1 MIEFITNYGLFL
13 AKTITLVVS
22 ILFVF
27 VVVLSTLMKGK
38 GDQKDQI
45 EIKNINEKY
54 KSYADFLELKILPK
68 SVIKQKNKAAKKRG
82 KQAKKEKKNQHNLKK
97 RVFILDFDGDIRASA
112 VESMRE
118 EISAILTVATIDD
131 EILVR
136 LDSGGG
142 MVHMYGLASSQLQRI
157 KEKGIPL
164 TIAIDKIAASG
175 GYLMACVADRIIA
188 APFAIIGSI
197 GVIAQIPNFNRFLKK
212 HDIDYEQITAGKH
225 KRTLTMFGENTD
237 SEREKLKKEL
247 EETHELFKG
256 FVLQSRKELDIDKLS
271 TGEHWY
277 GSRALELK
285 LVDELLTSDDYLMSK
300 REAFDLYKVSYVIKK
315 SLAEKIPLFALS
327 RLKNLFMAFP
337 LR

>member
-13 AKTITLVVS
+13 AKTVTLVVS
-22 ILFVF
+22 VLFVF
-27 VVVLSTLMKGK
+27 IVILSSLMKGK
-38 GDQKDQI
+38 SEQKDQI
-45 EIKNINEKY
+45 EIKYINEKY
-54 KSYADFLELKILPK
+54 KSYADLLELKILSK
-68 SVIKQKNKAAKKRG
+68 SEIKEKKKRQ
-82 KQAKKEKKNQHNLKK
+82 KQTKKEKKKQLNLKK
-97 RVFILDFDGDIRASA
+97 RIFVLDFDGDIRASA
-112 VESMRE
+112 VESLRE
-118 EISAILTVATIDD
+118 EISAVLTIATVED
-131 EILVR
+131 EILVC

-157 KEKGIPL
+157 KDKGIPL

-237 SEREKLKKEL
+237 SEREKLKEEL

-277 GSRALELK
+277 GSQAIELK

-300 REAFDLYKVSYVIKK
+300 RDAFDLYQVTYVIKK
-315 SLAEKIPLFALS
+315 SLTERLPFMALS
-327 RLKNLFMAFP
+327 RLKNFYLPFFS
-337 LR
+337 R